1 MSQMKSPF
9 FDELAKIM
17 TQAAG
22 AAQGVGQEVETLFR
36 SQGEK
41 MLNDMDLVTR
51 EEFEAV
57 KEMASKARE
66 QNDLLAQRI
75 QELEAQL
82 QKEKT

>member
-22 AAQGVGQEVETLFR
+22 AAQGVGQEIETLFR

>member
-41 MLNDMDLVTR
+41 MLNDMDLVSR

-57 KEMASKARE
+57 KEMASKARQE
-66 QNDLLAQRI
+66 NDLLAKRI
-75 QELEAQL
+75 QELEEQL

>member
-66 QNDLLAQRI
+66 QNDLLARRI

>member
-1 MSQMKSPF
+1 MSQMKSQF

-17 TQAAG
+17 TNAAG
-22 AAQGVGQEVETLFR
+22 AAQGVSKEVETLFR

-57 KEMASKARE
+57 KEMAANARE
-66 QNDLLAQRI
+66 ENDKLRARLD
-75 QELEAQL
+75 ELEKQL
-82 QKEKT
+82 TK